1 MRRVL
6 GAYLVVTTLGLA
18 VLPMTRPTAAQQ
30 AVRGGTLTF
39 ATGADPDSLDPQNT
53 QSNPGEQVNRMMHE
67 NLVRFSA
74 KMQLEPAL
82 AESWLASKDG
92 LTWTFKLRKGVKF
105 HDGTP
110 FDAKAVKYFFDR
122 VLGDE
127 KPFKASLYTPVVQ
140 GAEVIDDSTVRVIL
154 KQPFGAFLFIMAH
167 SAGAIVSPAAHQK
180 WGKDLALHP
189 GGAGTVKF
197 VEWMKGDHVTME
209 RHDGDWGVA
218 PNLDRVVVKTVRE
231 DQARVLM
238 LESGD
243 ADLIVNIPT
252 EEIPRLRKDARFT
265 IESSPTAQA
274 LFLAINGMKKPF

>member
-18 VLPMTRPTAAQQ
+18 VLPRPSPTPEQQ
-30 AVRGGTLTF
+30 PLRGETLTL

-53 QSNPGEQVNRMMHE
+53 QSNPGEQGNRMMHE

-82 AESWLASKDG
+82 AESWVASKDG
-92 LTWTFKLRKGVKF
+92 LAWTFKLRKGVKF
-105 HDGTP
+105 HDGTS

-167 SAGAIVSPAAHQK
+167 SAGAIVSPAAHQQ

-189 GGAGTVKF
+189 VGTGPFMF
-197 VEWMKGDHVTME
+197 VEWVKGDHVTME

-218 PNLDRVVVKTVRE
+218 
-231 DQARVLM
+231 
-238 LESGD
+238 
-243 ADLIVNIPT
+243 
-252 EEIPRLRKDARFT
+252 
-265 IESSPTAQA
+265 
-274 LFLAINGMKKPF
+274 

>member
-6 GAYLVVTTLGLA
+6 GAYLVVTMLGLA
-18 VLPMTRPTAAQQ
+18 VLPMTEPTDAQQ

-53 QSNPGEQVNRMMHE
+53 QTNPGEQVNRMMHE

-82 AESWLASKDG
+82 AESWVASKDG

-105 HDGTP
+105 RDGTLY
-110 FDAKAVKYFFDR
+110 DGKAVKYFFDR

-189 GGAGTVKF
+189 VGTGPFKF
-197 VEWMKGDHVTME
+197 VEWVKGDHVTME
-209 RHDGDWGVA
+209 RNDAYWGGR
-218 PNLDRVVVKTVRE
+218 PNWGRGLVKTVRE
-231 DQARVLM
+231 DQSASLV

-252 EEIPRLRKDARFT
+252 EEIPR
-265 IESSPTAQA
+265 
-274 LFLAINGMKKPF
+274 